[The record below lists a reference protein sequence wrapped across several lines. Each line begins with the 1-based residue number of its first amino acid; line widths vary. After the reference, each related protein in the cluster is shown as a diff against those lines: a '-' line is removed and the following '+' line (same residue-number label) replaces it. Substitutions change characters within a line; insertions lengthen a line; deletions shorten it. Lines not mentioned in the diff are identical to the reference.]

1 MLVDGLF
8 LWLNFAGIF
17 VFALSGGLTAARKEL
32 DPFGG
37 LILGAVTGMGG
48 GTLRDLLLGAA
59 PVYWVRAPEY
69 LAVALAGAAV
79 GYFASALM
87 LGSRRTIL
95 IWADAVGL
103 GVFAVLGAQAG
114 LDAGAGPAIAAL
126 MGVMSAAF
134 GGLVRDIVVNEVPL
148 VLREEI
154 YALAAFVGAVA
165 YLSALALGVDVR
177 IAAVGATL
185 IGFGVRACAIV
196 FGWSLP
202 PISPR
207 RGDGDE
213 R

>member
-1 MLVDGLF
+1 VLVDGLF
-8 LWLNFAGIF
+8 LWLDFAGIF

-48 GTLRDLLLGAA
+48 GTLRDLLLGST

-69 LAVALAGAAV
+69 LGVALAGAAI
-79 GYFASALM
+79 GYFASALI
-87 LGSRRTIL
+87 LGSRRTLL
-95 IWADAVGL
+95 IWADAAGL
-103 GVFAVLGAQAG
+103 AVFAVLGAQAG
-114 LDAGAGPAIAAL
+114 LDAGAHPAIAVL

-154 YALAAFVGAVA
+154 YALAACVGAGV
-165 YLSALALGVDVR
+165 YLLGVTLGVGTDV
-177 IAAVGATL
+177 AAVGATL
-185 IGFGVRACAIV
+185 IGFSVRACAIV

-202 PISPR
+202 PISR
-207 RGDGDE
+207 LYGGEKR
-213 R
+213 